1 MADATGHEL
10 EAEQFRTF
18 ALEGHAGAAA
28 QRAAREGYDVR
39 PAVLDAVQAQL
50 PKPDAVAQGDRY
62 EWEERSA
69 PNEKAFAL
77 LDNISAAAKA
87 VAHKPACVDPEVSR
101 VLRIQGPWDD
111 GAPPPPKRTGVVVT
125 LTSPVTRKR
134 FLVYYVE

>member
-1 MADATGHEL
+1 MADPTSERAAEEL
-10 EAEQFRTF
+10 RAF
-18 ALEGHAGAAA
+18 ALEGYAGPAA

-62 EWEERSA
+62 QWSERSS
-69 PNEKAFAL
+69 PNEKAFGLFDRIA
-77 LDNISAAAKA
+77 AAAKA
-87 VAHKPACVDPEVSR
+87 ATKKPACVELEVSR

-125 LTSPVTRKR
+125 LTSPATQKR